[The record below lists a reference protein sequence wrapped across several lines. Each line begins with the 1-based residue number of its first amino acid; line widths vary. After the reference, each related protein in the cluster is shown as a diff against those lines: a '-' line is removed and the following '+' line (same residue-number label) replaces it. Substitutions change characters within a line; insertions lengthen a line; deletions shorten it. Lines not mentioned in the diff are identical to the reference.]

1 MHVELLVP
9 GLSDPPSRA
18 ASQDAF
24 PAAPR
29 VPALELLCARGR
41 RRDAI
46 SGTPED
52 WLGTAFELEFG
63 ALPAGALG
71 AFGAGDPAQGLW
83 CRADPVHLRLMREAL
98 ALVPVNAFTL
108 APAEADAL
116 RADLN
121 AHFAGT
127 LELVGVRPSAW
138 CARLG
143 GLGAPAGRAPLDLAG
158 ADVDRNLPAGAD
170 AARWHALMNEA
181 QMLLHDHPVNAARE
195 ARGEPPVNS
204 LWPWGGGALPG
215 EARAAWRSVTTD
227 DPSVAGLARLAGIR
241 ATASF
246 ADAPGWLAA
255 TAAEGRHLVQLD
267 ALRAPRALGD
277 VDARDAILRA
287 LEANWFSPLL
297 AALRAERIGML
308 TLHLPESGLA
318 FEVARSDL
326 RRFWRRAKPVET
338 RLGA

>member
-18 ASQDAF
+18 ASRDAF

-29 VPALELLCARGR
+29 APALELLCARGR
-41 RRDAI
+41 RCDATA
-46 SGTPED
+46 GTSED
-52 WLGTAFELEFG
+52 WLGTAFG
-63 ALPAGALG
+63 PDCHGLPAGALG
-71 AFGAGDPAQGLW
+71 AYGAGHAAQGLW
-83 CRADPVHLRLMREAL
+83 CRADPLHLRLMREG
-98 ALVPVNAFTL
+98 LVIVPADAFTL
-108 APAEADAL
+108 GQAEADAL

-138 CARLG
+138 CARLA
-143 GLGAPAGRAPLDLAG
+143 GLGAPEGRAPLALAG

-170 AARWHALMNEA
+170 ATRWHALMNET
-181 QMLLHDHPVNAARE
+181 QMLLHEHPVNAARE
-195 ARGEPPVNS
+195 ARGDPPVNS

-215 EARAAWRSVTTD
+215 RATAAWRSVTTD
-227 DPSVAGLARLAGIR
+227 DPTAAGLARLAGIR
-241 ATASF
+241 AGPAR

-255 TAAEGRHLVQLD
+255 TTAEGRHLVVLD
-267 ALRAPRALGD
+267 ALRAPRMLGD
-277 VDARDAILRA
+277 VETRDAALLA
-287 LEANWFSPLL
+287 LEANWFAPLL

-308 TLHLPESGLA
+308 TLHLPESGRA

-326 RRFWRRAKPVET
+326 RRFWRRAQALET